1 MRVQSRLLKSACVL
15 GILIG
20 GCLWATSQEKSEFND
35 SRAVAAVTVIAPV
48 FAQAWT
54 SPVALSTGG
63 QGWEAAAAIDG
74 NGNSVA
80 LWVERTTQ
88 DQLWSSSKPSTGNWS
103 SVTQVSPAL
112 QTTSVFPAVRISTA
126 GLATAVWSDYNGV
139 WTADRPPASNWN
151 PPQLLIPGVSSPIF
165 VMNSRGD
172 AAVAWT
178 VGGGPRATSG
188 SVMAVVR
195 PAGGAWTSQQIVASG
210 VHVIAD
216 HAGIAENGA
225 VIVTWESYGA
235 VCRKYGGCV
244 VSSYV
249 LHAARQNAGTETWV
263 DSGAL
268 LGPDRAAHAAR
279 VALDSAGD
287 AMLAALSSSG
297 AYTSATQ
304 ASSGG
309 AWSSFNTIVNPQ
321 NSTIVTDL
329 ASDDAGEVML
339 VYESIVYGSITF
351 QTSQALAV
359 SGSISN
365 NTWSSPMVLSGSDTN
380 VSQVHFALAPS
391 GAALT
396 VWLSSSGTPVIHAIT
411 RATATGTWSS
421 PIPVSGPGTS
431 ISPEAAA
438 VDSSGNAIVI
448 YSGYDAASVH
458 TEYATN
464 Y

>member
-1 MRVQSRLLKSACVL
+1 MMRISAKARLVCIAF
-15 GILIG
+15 
-20 GCLWATSQEKSEFND
+20 T
-35 SRAVAAVTVIAPV
+35 AVTLIAPV
-48 FAQAWT
+48 FAQTGAWT
-54 SPVALSTGG
+54 PPIVLSTGG

-80 LWVERTTQ
+80 LWDERTTQ
-88 DQLWSSSKPSTGNWS
+88 DQLWSGSKPSTGNWG

-112 QTTSVFPAVRISTA
+112 QTTSVFPSVRISTA
-126 GLATAVWSDYNGV
+126 GLATAVWSDQNGV

-151 PPQLLIPGVSSPIF
+151 PPQLLIPGVSRPIF

-178 VGGGPRATSG
+178 VGGGPRASSG

-210 VHVIAD
+210 VHVSAD

-225 VIVTWESYGA
+225 VIVTWESYDA
-235 VCRKYGGCV
+235 VCKKYGCV
-244 VSSYV
+244 LSSYV
-249 LHAARQNAGTETWV
+249 LHAARQNAGTDAWV

-279 VALDSAGD
+279 VALDSAGE

-304 ASSGG
+304 GNSGG
-309 AWSSFNTIVNPQ
+309 AWSRFNTIVNPQ
-321 NSTIVTDL
+321 NPTIVTDL
-329 ASDDAGEVML
+329 ASDDEGQVML
-339 VYESIVYGSITF
+339 VYEFIAF
-351 QTSQALAV
+351 PTSQALAV

-365 NTWSSPMVLSGSDTN
+365 NTWSSPVVLSGSDTN
-380 VSQVHFALAPS
+380 VGQVHFALAPS

-396 VWLSSSGTPVIHAIT
+396 IWLSSSGTPVIHAIT
-411 RATATGTWSS
+411 RATATGIWSS
-421 PIPVSGPGTS
+421 PITVSGPGTS

-438 VDSSGNAIVI
+438 VDSSGDAIVI
-448 YSGYDAASVH
+448 YSGYNAASVH

-464 Y
+464 YQP